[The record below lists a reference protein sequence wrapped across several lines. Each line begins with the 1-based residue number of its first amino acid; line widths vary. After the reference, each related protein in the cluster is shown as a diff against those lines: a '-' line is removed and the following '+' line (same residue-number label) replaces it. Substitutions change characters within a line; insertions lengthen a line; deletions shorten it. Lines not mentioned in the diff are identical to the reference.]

1 MADSMG
7 LTPSEISAEEFEQQV
22 RLPDIKPSLPGSLPP
37 QQRQP
42 TEQELLLLA
51 GIKALR
57 DQAVLEGN
65 TGMYGSINWDHVI
78 ANAWNM
84 ELGGPI
90 AALHDL
96 DEQIRDIKMNDL
108 SNIQFLREEV
118 RNLNA
123 IAANF
128 DSTVGMAANISTLG
142 NAAYRIGAVLSD
154 SLSPATRE
162 AKELLNSA
170 RSWLNQGDEA
180 VDAGRAADN
189 INDQVGN
196 KNTYDNF
203 SDADFYHRIDQ
214 SEVANRL
221 DSSAGLIKATP

>member
-1 MADSMG
+1 MLFRS
-7 LTPSEISAEEFEQQV
+7 
-22 RLPDIKPSLPGSLPP
+22 
-37 QQRQP
+37 
-42 TEQELLLLA
+42 
-51 GIKALR
+51 
-57 DQAVLEGN
+57 
-65 TGMYGSINWDHVI
+65 
-78 ANAWNM
+78 
-84 ELGGPI
+84 
-90 AALHDL
+90 
-96 DEQIRDIKMNDL
+96 
-108 SNIQFLREEV
+108 
-118 RNLNA
+118 
-123 IAANF
+123 
-128 DSTVGMAANISTLG
+128 
-142 NAAYRIGAVLSD
+142 

-221 DSSAGLIKATP
+221 DSSAGLIKATPGETTTVLGRWNPDMQDIIENQTLIPKSSDFGANPGGYSILNVDTPLQGDAFWNTYNKPFLDAALQRGDPIYLSTIPKVKTDVIKNGAPSGMYGRELEYLVKNDVKPRNISDSDWVKIKGWFQ